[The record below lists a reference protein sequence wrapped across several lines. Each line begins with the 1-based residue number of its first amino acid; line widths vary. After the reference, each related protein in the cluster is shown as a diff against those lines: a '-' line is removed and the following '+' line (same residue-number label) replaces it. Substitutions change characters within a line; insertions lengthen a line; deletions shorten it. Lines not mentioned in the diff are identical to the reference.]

1 MSGLRRKR
9 PSSSTSSM
17 RRQSP
22 SSSSTRRRKS
32 THSTATIDFGLN
44 AIHQKKNPNDDEI
57 IDSDDESS
65 IQSNDMDGK
74 DSDGDDDDDDR
85 DDEEK
90 ETVEEKR
97 IRLAK
102 QYLAKMKQAEL
113 EDEHSSDDDNSS
125 DGDSSDDDERA
136 HIDHDHKL
144 DESEKLS
151 KRLERERL
159 KKQGILERLLAKKIK
174 TSIHQKWDTIMD
186 KVQQHQSNPQSQAK
200 AWVQHNQYK
209 LCRGHDLTPTCVA
222 LHVPSGSVAYS
233 ASKDNSIIMWDI
245 ETQSK
250 LQTIVQKWNPKKC
263 DYTRNSGEVLAM
275 AASDDGRFLAVGG
288 RDATVK
294 IYDVRQKRL
303 ATTTA
308 ADNKNTSDSPNSDF
322 EIRGIATTFE
332 GHKGPVTALAF
343 RSKSLQLFSGSND
356 RCIRHYN
363 LQELAY
369 IETLYGHQAPVTG
382 ISCYGARQEVPFS
395 VGRDRTARAW
405 KISEETHLIFRGG
418 AKLSSADCISS
429 IKDDWFLTGHDD
441 GVLNLWTMT
450 KKKAAGTEMSAH
462 GCYGNNQSGIP
473 RGICCVDSI
482 RGSDLAVTGS
492 NDGYLRFW
500 NVSLFLY
507 LFISYES
514 HRTLIS
520 MMSFFYMNC
529 FRLRYQ
535 LEIKAKREV
544 SIQLGKYHWM
554 DS

>member
-1 MSGLRRKR
+1 MSGIRRKR
-9 PSSSTSSM
+9 SSSSM
-17 RRQSP
+17 RQSP
-22 SSSSTRRRKS
+22 SISTRRRKS
-32 THSTATIDFGLN
+32 TTIDFGLN
-44 AIHQKKNPNDDEI
+44 NINQKNNPNDDEV

-65 IQSNDMDGK
+65 IDSNDMDAK
-74 DSDGDDDDDDR
+74 RSDSDGDE
-85 DDEEK
+85 EEK
-90 ETVEEKR
+90 ETVDEKR

-113 EDEHSSDDDNSS
+113 EDEHSSDDDDDSS
-125 DGDSSDDDERA
+125 DGDSTNEEEHDE
-136 HIDHDHKL
+136 DFDYDGL
-144 DESEKLS
+144 DESERLS

-174 TSIHQKWDTIMD
+174 TSIDQKWDTMD
-186 KVQQHQSNPQSQAK
+186 KVQQHQTNPQGQAK

-222 LHVPSGSVAYS
+222 LHVPTGSIAYS
-233 ASKDNSIIMWDI
+233 ASKDNSVIMWDI

-250 LQTIVQKWNPKKC
+250 LQTIVKKWNPNKC

-303 ATTTA
+303 ATTTTTS
-308 ADNKNTSDSPNSDF
+308 DNKNTSDNTNSDF
-322 EIRGIATTFE
+322 EIRGLATTFE

-395 VGRDRTARAW
+395 VGRDRTTRAW
-405 KISEETHLIFRGG
+405 KIAEETHLIFRGG
-418 AKLSSADCISS
+418 GKLSSADCISS

-450 KKKAAGTEMSAH
+450 KKKAVGTEINAH
-462 GCYGNNQSGIP
+462 GCYGTNESGIP

-482 RGSDLAVTGS
+482 GGSDLAVTGS

-507 LFISYES
+507 CSF
-514 HRTLIS
+514 LINFS
-520 MMSFFYMNC
+520 
-529 FRLRYQ
+529 
-535 LEIKAKREV
+535 E
-544 SIQLGKYHWM
+544 H
-554 DS
+554 